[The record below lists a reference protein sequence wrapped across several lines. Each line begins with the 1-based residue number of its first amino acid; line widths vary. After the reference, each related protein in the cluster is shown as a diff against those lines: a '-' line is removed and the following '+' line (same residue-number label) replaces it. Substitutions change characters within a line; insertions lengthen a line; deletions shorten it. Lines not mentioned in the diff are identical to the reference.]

1 MVVLTPLAP
10 TDQRS
15 SSFAGLGSPR
25 GPPRGLFSV
34 QPTGLTRYLDLVQLL
49 VTYTK
54 VKGRSPPVRWKEY
67 VFGLAFLVT
76 LLFVAAFCL

>member
-1 MVVLTPLAP
+1 MPFWFVLFL
-10 TDQRS
+10 
-15 SSFAGLGSPR
+15 LLL
-25 GPPRGLFSV
+25 LFSILFAIGIACGI
-34 QPTGLTRYLDLVQLL
+34 TCLFK

>member
-1 MVVLTPLAP
+1 MPFWFVRELGNDLLEAVF
-10 TDQRS
+10 S
-15 SSFAGLGSPR
+15 SMAFCQGHCQ
-25 GPPRGLFSV
+25 GPFHTNRRCSI
-34 QPTGLTRYLDLVQLL
+34 L